1 MFIDLLVE
9 NIIECGCRLGAVG
22 YWIVSPLPFI
32 CLSLNPQAPRMWPF
46 PQMGSLQKLS
56 RENEAIRVD
65 PKPRQPSLWKWA
77 IWRQTHT
84 QGECH
89 VNVKW
94 PSTSQRGKH
103 GTDPSLT
110 TLRRNQP
117 CHLLDSGCL
126 ASRTKKINFNFLRYS
141 GCGLLLQ

>member
-9 NIIECGCRLGAVG
+9 NVIECGCRLGAVG
-22 YWIVSPLPFI
+22 YWIVSPLPFT

-126 ASRTKKINFNFLRYS
+126 ASRTKKINFKFLRYS